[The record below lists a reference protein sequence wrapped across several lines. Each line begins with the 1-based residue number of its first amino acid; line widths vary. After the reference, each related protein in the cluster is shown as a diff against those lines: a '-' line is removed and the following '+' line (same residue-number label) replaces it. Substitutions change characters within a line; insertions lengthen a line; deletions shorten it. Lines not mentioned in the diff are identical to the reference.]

1 MANGESTMTPH
12 KLRKTRKK
20 RGSRTHGWGQIG
32 QHRKAGVKGGRKVGR
47 HKHLWTYVIKHEP
60 KYFGKKGFTSPK
72 SLKSEINAINVG
84 KLDEL
89 VDKLSMKKQM
99 QKRGRK
105 AFLDLEKLGYHK
117 LLGAGKITQ
126 AVTVKVPSY
135 SESAARKVKEAGG
148 QVLQG
153 QKQTK
158 SQRNEVQ

>member
-1 MANGESTMTPH
+1 MTPH

-20 RGSRTHGWGQIG
+20 RGSRTHGWGQVG
-32 QHRKAGVKGGRKVGR
+32 QHRKTSVKGSRKVGR

-72 SLKSEINAINVG
+72 SLKGEVNAINVG
-84 KLDEL
+84 QLDEL
-89 VDKLSMKKQM
+89 VDKLGIEKQLQKK
-99 QKRGRK
+99 GGK

-135 SESAARKVKEAGG
+135 SEGAARKVKEAGG
-148 QVLQG
+148 QILQG

>member
-1 MANGESTMTPH
+1 MTPH

-32 QHRKAGVKGGRKVGR
+32 QHRKTSVKGGRKVGR

-72 SLKSEINAINVG
+72 SLKGEINAINVG
-84 KLDEL
+84 QLDEL
-89 VDKLSMKKQM
+89 VDKLSMEKQLQKK
-99 QKRGRK
+99 GGK

-135 SESAARKVKEAGG
+135 SEGSARKVKEAGG
-148 QVLQG
+148 QILQG
-153 QKQTK
+153 QKQAK
-158 SQRNEVQ
+158 SQRNEFQ

>member
-1 MANGESTMTPH
+1 MTPH

-20 RGSRTHGWGQIG
+20 RGSRTHGWGQVG
-32 QHRKAGVKGGRKVGR
+32 QHRKTGVKSGRKVGR

-72 SLKSEINAINVG
+72 SLKGEINLINVG
-84 KLDEL
+84 QLDEL
-89 VDKLSMKKQM
+89 LDKLSIEKQLQKK
-99 QKRGRK
+99 GSK

-126 AVTVKVPSY
+126 AVTVKVSSY
-135 SESAARKVKEAGG
+135 SEGAARKVKEADG
-148 QVLQG
+148 QILQG

-158 SQRNEVQ
+158 PEE

>member
-1 MANGESTMTPH
+1 MTPH

-20 RGSRTHGWGQIG
+20 RGSRTHGWGQVG
-32 QHRKAGVKGGRKVGR
+32 QHRNRGVKGKRKVGR

-72 SLKSEINAINVG
+72 SLKGEINVINVG
-84 KLDEL
+84 QLDEL
-89 VDKLSMKKQM
+89 LDKLSIEKQL
-99 QKRGRK
+99 QKKRGK

-135 SESAARKVKEAGG
+135 SEDAARKIKEAGG
-148 QVLQG
+148 QILEK